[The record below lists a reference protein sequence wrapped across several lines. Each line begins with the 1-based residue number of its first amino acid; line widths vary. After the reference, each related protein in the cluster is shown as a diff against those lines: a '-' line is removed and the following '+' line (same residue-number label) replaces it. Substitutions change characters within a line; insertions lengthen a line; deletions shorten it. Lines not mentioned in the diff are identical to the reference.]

1 MPDMLTFIS
10 LFMSAPIRT
19 YSFCYQ
25 NMKCLFFYLS
35 LFIERKQKLKNLI
48 VENTK
53 RKSKKEILQLKSTTV
68 NILRFFPYGYIYFM
82 NI

>member
-10 LFMSAPIRT
+10 LFMSAPIHT
-19 YSFCYQ
+19 YSFCYK

-48 VENTK
+48 IENTK
-53 RKSKKEILQLKSTTV
+53 RKSKKETLQLKSTTV
-68 NILRFFPYGYIYFM
+68 NILRFFPPMDIYIL
-82 NI
+82 